1 MRGVIAVLLLVLAG
15 CASAPVQEMSDA
27 RQAVRAAQDAGA
39 ARAAPQTLGEAETL
53 LARAE
58 NLLNKRFF
66 SAARRH
72 AEQAHAKAVS
82 ALQSAKAAER
92 KE

>member
-1 MRGVIAVLLLVLAG
+1 LRWLALTLLAIGLTS

-27 RQAVRAAQDAGA
+27 RQAIRAAQDAGA
-39 ARAAPQTLGEAETL
+39 TTKAPQPLSEAQSL

-58 NLLNKRFF
+58 TFLNKRFF
-66 SAARRH
+66 RAARRN
-72 AEQAHAKAVS
+72 AEEAHAKAVE
-82 ALQSAKAAER
+82 ALQSASAE